1 MDHLPGKTIERLS
14 AYRRVLLNY
23 STKGKSYIFSHE
35 LAGLLHITAV
45 QARRDVMLI
54 GYAGL
59 QRKGYYVMELIA
71 RIGEV
76 LDSRDGQKVTV
87 VGFGYLGKAITGCFV
102 GKRSKL
108 DVVASF
114 DINSKKIDTK
124 IKGVKCFHI
133 NSLKTVIR
141 KKKITIAILTVPTD
155 VAVEVTKNLVK
166 AGIKGILNFTTVPLN
181 VPPGVYLEEY
191 DMITSVEKIAFFVK
205 KYDKTEK

>member
-1 MDHLPGKTIERLS
+1 MERRGC
-14 AYRRVLLNY
+14 YGR
-23 STKGKSYIFSHE
+23 E
-35 LAGLLHITAV
+35 LV
-45 QARRDVMLI
+45 
-54 GYAGL
+54 
-59 QRKGYYVMELIA
+59 E

-76 LDSRDGQKVTV
+76 LDSGDGKKVAV
-87 VGFGYLGKAITGCFV
+87 VGFGYLGKAITGYFV

-114 DINSKKIDTK
+114 DINTKKIDTK

-191 DMITSVEKIAFFVK
+191 DMITSVEKVAFFVK
-205 KYDKTEK
+205 KYDKAEK